1 MITILDLHVTF
12 ESTRLSSTEIV
23 ETPGPTNHVHN
34 PILLPLL
41 QMVLHWRQNK
51 TRTQKLLIDQCLAL
65 VQPQTLDILSLCRN
79 VPKDW
84 ALRAPNFQGHPT
96 ASPATTARTAAKC
109 HIRRPTAQHGGWSRF
124 YCKNCGCDLQTR
136 TKDKSGGVGAQLLTT
151 MLDVGNLNSDSQPVQ
166 KRFLGGP
173 RKEKLRSFPHVEP
186 SLIILSAGPGDVQY
200 FGGPPGWIGH
210 D

>member
-23 ETPGPTNHVHN
+23 ETPGPTNHVHD

-41 QMVLHWRQNK
+41 RMVLHWRQNK
-51 TRTQKLLIDQCLAL
+51 TRTQKLLINAWHWCNPKHWIFWVCAA
-65 VQPQTLDILSLCRN
+65 TLI
-79 VPKDW
+79 PKDW

-136 TKDKSGGVGAQLLTT
+136 TKDKSGGVGAQLLAT
-151 MLDVGNLNSDSQPVQ
+151 MLDVGNLNSDSHQS
-166 KRFLGGP
+166 
-173 RKEKLRSFPHVEP
+173 RSVF
-186 SLIILSAGPGDVQY
+186 
-200 FGGPPGWIGH
+200 
-210 D
+210 